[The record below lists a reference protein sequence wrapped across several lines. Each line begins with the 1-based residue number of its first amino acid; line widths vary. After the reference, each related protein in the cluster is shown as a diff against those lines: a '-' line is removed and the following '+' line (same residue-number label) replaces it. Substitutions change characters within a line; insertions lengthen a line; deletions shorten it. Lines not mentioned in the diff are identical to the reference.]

1 MTKYKLIPD
10 VHMDFPRI
18 EMPDPDTIVWGGDT
32 FKKVADTTIP
42 FKTTDNEQQYIHDI
56 KVDMERNGLNQDFI
70 DTACTLAERDQGIY
84 DLLHQYWYIPDGRKG
99 IIIDLEASL
108 KDYGYPHKAH
118 DTNPEK
124 PEEEHSYWS
133 DKGACRKDIGDGYV
147 VRQEV
152 MDYQN
157 VMEFEYWNEYE
168 GKWKSNKC
176 DASLFYRHEAK
187 DVAKS
192 LRNLPSDGRV
202 HIAKRVKKDN
212 TKQDTYVICK
222 PPSGMIQ
229 VYQYWDKNRGV
240 LTSDEDYATEYSLSL
255 IHI

>member
-1 MTKYKLIPD
+1 MIVSKITDTIT
-10 VHMDFPRI
+10 R
-18 EMPDPDTIVWGGDT
+18 PDTD
-32 FKKVADTTIP
+32 
-42 FKTTDNEQQYIHDI
+42 YS
-56 KVDMERNGLNQDFI
+56 
-70 DTACTLAERDQGIY
+70 LAEVYRHVKEPAIQ
-84 DLLHQYWYIPDGRKG
+84 
-99 IIIDLEASL
+99 
-108 KDYGYPHKAH
+108 
-118 DTNPEK
+118 
-124 PEEEHSYWS
+124 
-133 DKGACRKDIGDGYV
+133 DIGDCCYV

-192 LRNLPSDGRV
+192 LRNLSSDGRV

-222 PPSGMIQ
+222 PPSGMIE

-240 LTSDEDYATEYSLSL
+240 LTSDEDYATEYSNPLDADSVVAVLSL
-255 IHI
+255 TRGKDFKGCEVVKRTKIVKTRDYIITREKLGGDRETLTNFGWSKKAHHVPQRFTFENAEKTANDIRNALGIHQRIKDQRWADIIRVEKGNQ